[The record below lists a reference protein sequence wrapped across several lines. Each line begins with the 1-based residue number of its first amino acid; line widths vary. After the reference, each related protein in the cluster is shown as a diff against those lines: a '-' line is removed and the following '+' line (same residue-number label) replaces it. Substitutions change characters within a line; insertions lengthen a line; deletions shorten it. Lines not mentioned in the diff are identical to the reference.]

1 MATDNGITVLIGGFK
16 QSLDTD
22 TKEIGDWVKVIES
35 TSFTTMDKQNISPYD
50 HNLEPKLMVIEAGI
64 LSEIAYNEHLSF
76 NQDLI
81 VVNPETKI
89 KFRVSS
95 NHVKLVK

>member
-1 MATDNGITVLIGGFK
+1 MATDNGITVLIGRFK
-16 QSLDTD
+16 QFLDTD

-35 TSFTTMDKQNISPYD
+35 TSFTTMDKK
-50 HNLEPKLMVIEAGI
+50 NLPPTDPNLDTKLMVIEAGI